1 MLKTTTAHWFHVI
14 KHSIV
19 KTTTFIFIFILSVK
33 LWKKA
38 KRIICLHQHKLPIC
52 ASLTS
57 MLWLSTVSIHVDSKL
72 ILQCDIQM
80 HTFMVFFLSCELHC
94 IHEMSHWNSLAFS
107 LNSVLYIHTTNCL
120 FMLTNMNPVM

>member
-1 MLKTTTAHWFHVI
+1 MISCYQAPYCENNNFYI
-14 KHSIV
+14 RFYIV
-19 KTTTFIFIFILSVK
+19 CQTV
-33 LWKKA
+33 KKA
-38 KRIICLHQHKLPIC
+38 KRILCLHQHKLPIC

-94 IHEMSHWNSLAFS
+94 IHELSHWNSLAFS